1 MLSWLD
7 YVILIVPLAFIYGMA
22 IYSRRYIRG
31 VVDFLSTGRL
41 CGRYVMSVA
50 GVATALSIIGI
61 VAYVEVH
68 YKTGFALGFWQSII
82 LPVSVLMGLFGFFNY
97 RYRQTK
103 AMSVGQFLEMR
114 YSRKFRIFAAAL
126 RSISEMLANMIMPAV
141 AARFFIYLLDL
152 PAAFTVC
159 GITFNTFGTLIFV
172 SLVMAISIICT
183 SGDLGI
189 TITDTLQGLLL
200 YPLLVAFIIFCLVN
214 FSWFD
219 EIAPVMSDRAAG
231 ENFLNPYDMSKL
243 RDFNFF
249 YLALTVFGLFIHRGS
264 WVAGGASRARSPHE
278 QKMAGLLGDWRGS
291 INILLYVLIAVIIL
305 SVMNHVN
312 YAPKAKKIRTQL
324 STQIAR
330 NLSTSDAVRKD
341 IIAKVEKIPM
351 HNHIIGKDEPLSEK
365 KNLDTPYL
373 DAARSAL
380 ANDPDK
386 KGSALFQQFRTLY
399 HQMMLAVSM
408 RHILPSGMLGL
419 FMLMMILAMV
429 STDDSRI
436 YSAAGTIAQDV
447 VLPLRNKPF
456 TPKGHMNMIRWVSIG
471 IGVFFFFGS
480 FYMAQLDYINLFVT
494 LMCTMWQG
502 GCGPVMMFGLYSRF
516 GNVWGAWTS
525 LLTGMFFGIG
535 GIFMQRRWADIIYP
549 WLEKHDL
556 VDGVGSFLASASKPL
571 NPYVVW
577 EMNPVKC
584 PINSYEFY
592 FMTMVVT
599 LFLYC
604 TVSML
609 TNIGKEKFNL
619 DRMLH
624 RGIYAIEGEKPA
636 ATTVWTFKGVIGK
649 LVGITPEYTTG
660 DKCIAWG
667 LFAYSIGYKFGIA
680 FVAVVVINL
689 FVPFT
694 AKGWSNYFLITHM
707 IVPGIVAVISTIWF
721 TYGGVKDLLR
731 LFRDLKNRSVV
742 DELDDGRVEGN
753 VSVADKKAFE
763 AIEAQAKAN
772 AEAAKQ

>member
-7 YVILIVPLAFIYGMA
+7 YVVLIVPLAIVYGMA
-22 IYSRRYIRG
+22 FYSRRYIRG

-50 GVATALSIIGI
+50 SVATGLSITGV

-82 LPVSVLMGLFGFFNY
+82 LPVSVLMGLFGFFHY

-141 AARFFIYLLDL
+141 AARFFIYILDL
-152 PAAFTVC
+152 PEYFSVC
-159 GITFNTFGTLIFV
+159 GITFHTFGTLIFV
-172 SLVMAISIICT
+172 SLVMAISIICV

-189 TITDTLQGLLL
+189 TITDTIQGLFL
-200 YPLLVAFIIFCLVN
+200 YPLLVAFIIFCLVK
-214 FSWFD
+214 FSWT
-219 EIAPVMSDRAAG
+219 EQIAPVMSDRVAG

-264 WVAGGASRARSPHE
+264 WVTGGASRARSPHE
-278 QKMAGLLGDWRGS
+278 QKMAGLLGDWRGAL
-291 INILLYVLIAVIIL
+291 NLLFYVLIAVVIL
-305 SVMNHVN
+305 TVMNHVDF
-312 YAPKAKKIRTQL
+312 AKDSKVIRTEL
-324 STQIAR
+324 SSQVARQIAP
-330 NLSTSDAVRKD
+330 TPEIRKD
-341 IIAKVEKIPM
+341 LIAAVESIPA
-351 HNHIIGKDEPLSEK
+351 HNHVIGKDQPLSEK

-373 DAARSAL
+373 DAARKSLSKA
-380 ANDPDK
+380 PDNQ
-386 KGSALFQQFRTLY
+386 GSALFQQFRTLY

-408 RHILPSGMLGL
+408 RHILPNGMLGL
-419 FMLMMILAMV
+419 FILMMILAMV

-447 VLPLRNKPF
+447 VLPLRKKPF
-456 TPKGHMNMIRWVSIG
+456 TPKGHMNMIRWVSVA

-525 LLTGMFFGIG
+525 LLTGMVFGVS
-535 GIFMQRRWADIIYP
+535 GIFLQRKWADIVYP
-549 WLEKHDL
+549 WLAEHNW
-556 VDGVGSFLASASKPL
+556 VDSVGSFLNAASKPL
-571 NPYVVW
+571 HPYVVW

-592 FMTMVVT
+592 FITMVVT

-604 TVSML
+604 AVSML

-624 RGIYAIEGEKPA
+624 RGIYAIEGEKKVV
-636 ATTVWTFKGVIGK
+636 TEWSFKTVIGK

-667 LFAYSIGYKFGIA
+667 LFAYSIGYKFFII
-680 FVAVVVINL
+680 FVGVVVANI
-689 FVPFT
+689 FWPFT
-694 AKGWSNYFLITHM
+694 TKGWSNYFLITHLV
-707 IVPGIVAVISTIWF
+707 IPGIVAVITTVWF
-721 TYGGVKDLLR
+721 TFGGVKDLIR
-731 LFRDLKNRSVV
+731 LFRDLKERKEV
-742 DELDDGRVEGN
+742 DILDDGRVEGN
-753 VSVADKKAFE
+753 VSLADKKAFE
-763 AIEAQAKAN
+763 AIEAEKKAQ